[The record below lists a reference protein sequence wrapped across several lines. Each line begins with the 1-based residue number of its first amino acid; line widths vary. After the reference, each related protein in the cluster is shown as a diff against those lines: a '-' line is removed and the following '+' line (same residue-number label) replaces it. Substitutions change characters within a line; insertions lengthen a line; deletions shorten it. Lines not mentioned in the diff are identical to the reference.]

1 MLAIRMI
8 VAVLKETRK
17 RKKKKRKRGQWKEK
31 WNKNPA
37 KKEKRGKIDTRVYMN
52 LRVLYTHLAATY
64 FGSEISCFQGL
75 LLRRLEL
82 LSVLDRGHP
91 ETYLVHV
98 IMTLSFIT
106 IALDERRC
114 TEVFQTGSGTGQGL
128 PSALGTSTR
137 VLQKIVQSFFF
148 SMLASLS
155 PPGRWKFLRW
165 KIIFVPWENYI
176 RSKVQSILV
185 DNLEYSTIDCVRPT
199 HLPEPRT
206 PRIYIRKRKFNRSW
220 NWLLFSQYLSNL
232 YNLYLYL

>member
-148 SMLASLS
+148 PCS
-155 PPGRWKFLRW
+155 PHFLHQDD
-165 KIIFVPWENYI
+165 ENFYDE
-176 RSKVQSILV
+176 K
-185 DNLEYSTIDCVRPT
+185 
-199 HLPEPRT
+199 
-206 PRIYIRKRKFNRSW
+206 
-220 NWLLFSQYLSNL
+220 
-232 YNLYLYL
+232 